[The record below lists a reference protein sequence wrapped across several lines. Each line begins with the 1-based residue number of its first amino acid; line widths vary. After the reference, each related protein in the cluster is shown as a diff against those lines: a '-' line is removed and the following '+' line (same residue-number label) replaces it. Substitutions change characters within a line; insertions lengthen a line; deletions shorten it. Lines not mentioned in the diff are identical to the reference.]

1 MRLIIKIFL
10 FLFLFLTSLALAE
23 IKNKEQTDRI
33 SKNLRCLI
41 CQGQSIYDS
50 QSEFALSIKTLI
62 DIKLDKGE
70 SEEQIYSY
78 FKEKYGEWI
87 IYDPEFNVK
96 TLLLWLI
103 PLILF
108 AIGGILI
115 FRKLTI
121 SKFL

>member
-1 MRLIIKIFL
+1 MRLIIKI

-115 FRKLTI
+115 FRKLII

>member
-1 MRLIIKIFL
+1 M
-10 FLFLFLTSLALAE
+10 S
-23 IKNKEQTDRI
+23 
-33 SKNLRCLI
+33 NLSRAIL
-41 CQGQSIYDS
+41 YDS

-115 FRKLTI
+115 FRKLII

>member
-1 MRLIIKIFL
+1 MRLIIKI